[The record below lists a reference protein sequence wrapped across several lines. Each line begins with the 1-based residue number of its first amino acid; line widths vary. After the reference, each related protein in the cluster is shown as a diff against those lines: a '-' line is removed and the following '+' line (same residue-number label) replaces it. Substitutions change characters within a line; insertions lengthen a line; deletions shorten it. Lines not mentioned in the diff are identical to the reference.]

1 MAAAA
6 GTSAA
11 LQQAGSASGAA
22 AGLDGPVM
30 LSSSDLEWGGE
41 DGGAGVDQ
49 VSELQCRT
57 RGLPD
62 EDTLGPL
69 PSSALSLG
77 VSSTT
82 FASLAFAGEGSSLAR
97 GTTIASGIGPIAG
110 PSVSAST
117 SASAVGSQQRP
128 ALSRFKDE
136 ELNCPICEWT
146 RAALLG
152 ALYCLAARGTHGKC
166 AGSHTWQCQ
175 HAHGCLTEL
184 LTCRTAPVRCPAAGL
199 ELLFKPVG
207 LACGHKVSA
216 RPLAGHPR
224 WWLCRAPVCCCRGA
238 SHLAS
243 SDTRAFCWHA
253 W

>member
-1 MAAAA
+1 MLLAAVIQACTHMHAPTAAAAAQVANTPAKPGSEAVAAAA

-11 LQQAGSASGAA
+11 LQQAGADSA

-49 VSELQCRT
+49 VPELQCRT

-62 EDTLGPL
+62 EDALGRL
-69 PSSALSLG
+69 PSSAMSLG

-110 PSVSAST
+110 PAVSAST

-136 ELNCPICEWT
+136 ELNCPICEWA

-152 ALYCLAARGTHGKC
+152 ARSLYCLVARGRHEDC
-166 AGSHTWQCQ
+166 AGSHTWCQ
-175 HAHGCLTEL
+175 TWPSLQT
-184 LTCRTAPVRCPAAGL
+184 
-199 ELLFKPVG
+199 
-207 LACGHKVSA
+207 
-216 RPLAGHPR
+216 
-224 WWLCRAPVCCCRGA
+224 W
-238 SHLAS
+238 
-243 SDTRAFCWHA
+243 FCSPFCST
-253 W
+253 